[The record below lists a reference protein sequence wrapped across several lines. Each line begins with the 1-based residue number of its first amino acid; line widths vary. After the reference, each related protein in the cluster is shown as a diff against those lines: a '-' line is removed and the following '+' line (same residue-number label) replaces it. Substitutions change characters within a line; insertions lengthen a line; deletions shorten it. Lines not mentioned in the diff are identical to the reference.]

1 METSVSSSVKGIM
14 MISRRVAVAHV
25 CLLELGLLGALLP
38 ALPVSAQQPP
48 APATT
53 TKTSAADKIAV
64 PFSDPSRPGMLRV
77 GLISGS
83 IHVTGYQGKEVLIE
97 AVTAENE
104 DRAEAGRQGLR
115 RIPNTTSGLVVEEER
130 NEMRV
135 SSSIPHRTI
144 ALTIQVPIRTSLNLS
159 TVNNGDIVIERVDGD
174 MEVNNTNGA
183 VTLSEV
189 SGTVVAHALNADV
202 TASFVR
208 LSGKPMSFS
217 SLNGNLDVRL
227 PATVKANLRLE
238 TNNGEVYSDFP
249 IDILAPSFEKT
260 TEDNR
265 STGGK
270 YRIKIEQAMIGRLNG
285 GGAEISFKTFNGSIY
300 LRRAG

>member
-1 METSVSSSVKGIM
+1 MT
-14 MISRRVAVAHV
+14 SRRVAVARA
-25 CLLELGLLGALLP
+25 CLLELGLLGALFST
-38 ALPVSAQQPP
+38 LPVSAQQPP
-48 APATT
+48 APAKG
-53 TKTSAADKIAV
+53 TKAPAVDNIAV
-64 PFSDPSRPGMLRV
+64 SFSDPSRPGMLHV
-77 GLISGS
+77 ELISGS
-83 IHVTGYQGKEVLIE
+83 IHVTGYEGKEVLIE
-97 AVTAENE
+97 AVAAEDGD
-104 DRAEAGRQGLR
+104 DRSEAAPEGLR

-135 SSSIPHRTI
+135 SSSMPHRSV
-144 ALTIQVPIRTSLNLS
+144 ALTIQVPTRTSLDLS
-159 TVNNGDIVIERVDGD
+159 TINDGDIVVERVDGD
-174 MEVNNTNGA
+174 IEVNNTNGA

-227 PATVKANLRLE
+227 PASVKANLRLE

-249 IDILAPSFEKT
+249 IDMLAPSFEKT

-265 STGGK
+265 GKGGT
-270 YRIKIEQAMIGRLNG
+270 YRIKIEQALRGRLNG
-285 GGAEISFKTFNGSIY
+285 GGPEISFKTFNGDIY